1 MMKRFVSIWL
11 PYLATDWFILRKP
24 ELKNTPFVLCTPSH
38 GKMIITSTNSLAEKK
53 GIFPGMALADARAIL
68 PSLKNFD
75 DKPQLVPQ
83 LLHRIAEWCIRFTP
97 FAAPD
102 PLGGITLDASGC
114 SHLWGGDEAYVTDI
128 KKRLQLRGY
137 TANVSMADTI
147 GAAWAITR
155 FGKSVVVENGKHVHE
170 LDLLPPEALRIDND
184 TVIRLHKLGLH
195 QIKDLLSI
203 PQSALRRRFGSEL
216 VLRLKQALGT
226 EEEWI
231 QPIYPPEP
239 YQERLPCPEPIVR
252 IEGIEIAL
260 QRLLLQL
267 CTRLQKEGKGLRAA
281 YFRGYRVD
289 SKTVGIQ
296 INTSSPSNNVDHLF
310 HLFQMKLST
319 IEPDLGIELFLLEAT
334 TVQDHIPKQEEFWKQ
349 NNGLDNQRVN
359 ELIDRLAGRL
369 GDSVI
374 HRYLPDEHH
383 WPERSFKNANSLVEQ
398 PTSKWNSTNPRP
410 LQLFSPPERI
420 EVAAPIP
427 DYPPMLFRYK
437 DKVHNIIKADGPER
451 IEQEWWIQEGE
462 HRDYFA
468 VEDEEGC
475 RYWLFREGHY
485 DEEGKAKWWLHG
497 VFA

>member
-1 MMKRFVSIWL
+1 MKRFVSIWF
-11 PYLATDWFILRKP
+11 PHLAADWFCLRKP
-24 ELKNTPFVLCTPSH
+24 ELKNIPFALTAPSH
-38 GKMIITSTNSLAEKK
+38 GRTIITAANPLAQKK
-53 GIFPGMALADARAIL
+53 GIIPGMVLADARAIL

-75 DKPQLVPQ
+75 NKPQLEPQ
-83 LLHRIAEWCIRFTP
+83 LLQRIAEWCIRFTP
-97 FAAPD
+97 LAAPD
-102 PLGGITLDASGC
+102 PLGGIILDASGC
-114 SHLWGGDEAYVTDI
+114 SHLWGGDEAYVMDM
-128 KKRLQLRGY
+128 KKRLMKRGY
-137 TANVSMADTI
+137 VAQAAMANTI

-155 FGKSVVVENGKHVHE
+155 FGKALVVQKENE
-170 LDLLPPEALRIDND
+170 LQELELLPPEALRINED
-184 TVIRLHKLGLH
+184 TVARLHKLGLH
-195 QIKDLLSI
+195 QIRDLLSI
-203 PQSALRRRFGSEL
+203 PQSALRRRFGSEI
-216 VLRLKQALGT
+216 VLRLNQLLGN
-226 EEEWI
+226 EEEFI
-231 QPIYPPEP
+231 QPIYAPEP

-281 YFRGYRVD
+281 FFRGYRVD

-296 INTSSPSNNVDHLF
+296 INTSSPSHNVDHLF

-334 TVQDHIPKQEEFWKQ
+334 MVEDYITKQDGFWKQ
-349 NNGLDNQRVN
+349 NNGLNDQRIT
-359 ELIDRLAGRL
+359 ELIDRL
-369 GDSVI
+369 SVKFGADII

-383 WPERSFKNANSLVEQ
+383 WPERSFKKATSLVE
-398 PTSKWNSTNPRP
+398 PPLTKWNITNPRP
-410 LQLFSPPERI
+410 LHLLSPPERI

-437 DKVHNIIKADGPER
+437 GKVHNIIKADGPER

-468 VEDEEGC
+468 VEDEEGS

-485 DEEGKAKWWLHG
+485 DDQGNARWWLHG
-497 VFA
+497 IFA